1 MRIRN
6 TLLTLLTLAFIPAV
20 FANTIANNNEATNN
34 IAPLYKSG
42 IYVGLQGG
50 FAKADEG
57 NGIRTLF
64 NNYANKNI
72 RQNGFGARISIG
84 WSINQYLSLETGWVY
99 FASNNYSYSNGGVT
113 QKLRA
118 TAGAADLLGKII
130 LPISKF
136 SKTFNHVSLY
146 VKGGG
151 AWIYRQLSE
160 RPNKLHLSQNSIT
173 RSALRPVLGVGIA
186 YDFNTNVSMD
196 LGYTRY
202 FGKNLIKQ
210 SGANLTNT
218 SNYIP
223 SGSTAFFGVYYKF
236 TKNPTTMKL

>member
-6 TLLTLLTLAFIPAV
+6 TLLIFSALAFIPAA
-20 FANTIANNNEATNN
+20 FATTTTNTETNNNV
-34 IAPLYKSG
+34 APLFQPG

-57 NGIRTLF
+57 NGIHTLF
-64 NNYANKNI
+64 NNYANHNI
-72 RQNGFGARISIG
+72 RQNGFGGRISLG
-84 WSINQYLSLETGWVY
+84 WSISQYFNLETGWVY
-99 FASNNYSYSNGGVT
+99 FASNNYSYPNGGVT

-118 TAGAADLLGKII
+118 TAGAVDLLGKII

-136 SKTFNHVSLY
+136 SKTFDHVSLY

-151 AWIYRQLSE
+151 AWIYRRLSE
-160 RPNKLHLSQNSIT
+160 RPNKLHLTQDSIT
-173 RSALRPVLGVGIA
+173 RSTLRPVLGVGIT

-202 FGKNLIKQ
+202 FGKSLIEQ
-210 SGANLTNT
+210 SGSNLTNT

-223 SGSTAFFGVYYKF
+223 NGSTAFFGVYYKF